1 MRTVIKQ
8 IVGGSGDSQTIRMV
22 VKDSERGAEGPQGI
36 PGEAATVT
44 AGQAYSLPAGS
55 NPYVENTGTSSAAV
69 FNFHIPKG
77 DKGDTGE
84 QGPQGARGPK
94 GDTGATGA
102 QGPKGETGA
111 TGAPGKD
118 GAIQYTAGTGIE
130 ITAGNVIRATG
141 GSVATWGDIQGTL
154 SNQTDLK
161 NALDA
166 KQATLTAGSNVS
178 ISAQNVISATDTTYS
193 NFTGTDGS
201 DAGTAGLVPAPA
213 TTDAGKFLKADGAWG
228 TPPGTTYSAGSNI
241 QINGTT
247 ISATDTTYSAF
258 VGASSG
264 AAGTAGL
271 VPAPASGETA
281 KYLKSDGNWDTISI
295 PTVNNSTITF
305 TNNGTTVDSFT
316 TNTASAKTIAL
327 SAPVVTVTDT
337 DPGAGSALAANN
349 FVAVY
354 GSSAKTQS
362 SDIHL
367 TTAADTNNWRRTV
380 LSDNVV
386 LYTVSGISELT
397 LAGNT
402 WAYGR
407 VCSAPSQLDT
417 NNVFFGGG
425 GGACTDGAINI
436 SGTINSSGEIML
448 QRSNMYNGQVT
459 TNLSWWGYIIEF
471 LS

>member
-22 VKDSERGAEGPQGI
+22 VKDSERGAEGPQGV
-36 PGEAATVT
+36 PGEAATIS

-55 NPYVENTGTSSAAV
+55 NPYVENTGTSSTAV
-69 FNFHIPKG
+69 FDFYI
-77 DKGDTGE
+77 
-84 QGPQGARGPK
+84 
-94 GDTGATGA
+94 
-102 QGPKGETGA
+102 PKGETGA

-130 ITAGNVIRATG
+130 ITSGNVIQATG
-141 GSVATWGDIQGTL
+141 ASVATWGDIQGTL
-154 SNQTDLK
+154 SSQTDLK

-193 NFTGTDGS
+193 
-201 DAGTAGLVPAPA
+201 
-213 TTDAGKFLKADGAWG
+213 
-228 TPPGTTYSAGSNI
+228 
-241 QINGTT
+241 
-247 ISATDTTYSAF
+247 AF

-264 AAGTAGL
+264 AAGAAGL

-316 TNTASAKTIAL
+316 TNAASAKTIAL
-327 SAPVVTVTDT
+327 SAPVVTVTNT

-354 GSSAKTQS
+354 GSDPIVLDYSTTEVNTGTTWVDGSPIYKKTINFGSLPDSASKNVAHGISNLGWVVKTEAISANTGKTSFIEIPFASRQLATDS
-362 SDIHL
+362 IEL
-367 TTAADTNNWRRTV
+367 EITTA
-380 LSDNVV
+380 NV
-386 LYTVSGISELT
+386 
-397 LAGNT
+397 
-402 WAYGR
+402 
-407 VCSAPSQLDT
+407 
-417 NNVFFGGG
+417 
-425 GGACTDGAINI
+425 
-436 SGTINSSGEIML
+436 TI
-448 QRSNMYNGQVT
+448 T
-459 TNLSWWGYIIEF
+459 TASSWWASNNPYCYVTIYYTKTA
-471 LS
+471 